1 MFSRILN
8 IWVIKQRSKA
18 PSQSSPL
25 LRPLSFTSDNAEDNF
40 LTEYIVTISSST
52 NTTVRL
58 RGLSSDLK
66 AITTSSWLSTRTHVQ
81 GYLEAAA
88 KLVVYLVAAFSGQLS
103 QLGALIFMALLLV
116 TAGLLGM
123 SNAHAKHMQMHG
135 RIAVSEDQQKIA
147 RARGRFFARGS
158 SSTLPFVG
166 NSTTTHKRTIA
177 QPQRRLASTE
187 VSGRSDDTA
196 TTRVD
201 HGDSPNWPSSIMSY
215 RSSSSDL
222 HHYLEDLAEKG
233 QARGG
238 RG

>member
-1 MFSRILN
+1 MFSRMLN

-18 PSQSSPL
+18 PSRPLPL
-25 LRPLSFTSDNAEDNF
+25 LEHSSFTNGNAEDNF
-40 LTEYIVTISSST
+40 LTEYIVTISSSP

-66 AITTSSWLSTRTHVQ
+66 VIATSSWLSTRTHVQ

-103 QLGALIFMALLLV
+103 QIGAMIFMALLLV

-135 RIAVSEDQQKIA
+135 RIAVSEDQQK
-147 RARGRFFARGS
+147 FARVGSSLCAGGS
-158 SSTLPFVG
+158 SSNMPFV
-166 NSTTTHKRTIA
+166 SHPISARRRSIV
-177 QPQRRLASTE
+177 QPRRRLASTE
-187 VSGRSDDTA
+187 LSGRSDDNA

-201 HGDSPNWPSSIMSY
+201 HGKSP
-215 RSSSSDL
+215 D
-222 HHYLEDLAEKG
+222 
-233 QARGG
+233 
-238 RG
+238 